1 MNGPAVRSNSYLS
14 NHDKRQAAQRPIK
27 VRPNALKNKQYRER
41 KVSDP
46 GQIDTNTNTQQID
59 ASEIHEVDMRS
70 NFDDEAMA
78 ITSAQMENEIE
89 LNDD

>member
-1 MNGPAVRSNSYLS
+1 M
-14 NHDKRQAAQRPIK
+14 
-27 VRPNALKNKQYRER
+27 
-41 KVSDP
+41 SDP